1 MYQTFKSYLA
11 DDLVFY
17 SLTVVLVAI
26 CAFLLGRSSVTA
38 VGTQTVPLGV
48 HTPSIQALPALPLPA
63 AALVALPTSTSPTLP
78 SVTGP
83 YVASKSG
90 TKYHL
95 VTCAGAKNI
104 KEANKLFFATAREAQ
119 AAGYTKAANCPG
131 L

>member
-17 SLTVVLVAI
+17 SLTIVLVAI
-26 CAFLLGRSSVTA
+26 CAFLLGRSSVTT
-38 VGTQTVPLGV
+38 VGTQVVPLRV
-48 HTPSIQALPALPLPA
+48 LTSSIQALPALPLPA

-78 SVTGP
+78 SVSGP

-95 VTCAGAKNI
+95 VTCGGAKNI
-104 KEANKLFFATAREAQ
+104 KEANKLFFATAREAE

>member
-1 MYQTFKSYLA
+1 MYQKLKSYLA

-17 SLTVVLVAI
+17 SLLIVLVAI
-26 CAFLLGRSSVTA
+26 VAFLLGRSSVSGLTTPEA
-38 VGTQTVPLGV
+38 STDFLA
-48 HTPSIQALPALPLPA
+48 PSIQALPALPLPA
-63 AALVALPTSTSPTLP
+63 TAVVALPTSTTAVAAVVS
-78 SVTGP
+78 GP

-95 VTCAGAKNI
+95 VTCSGAKNI
-104 KEANKLFFATAREAQ
+104 KEANKLFFATAQEAE